1 MFIINKKEFTI
12 FASALRTYYPKEK
25 LIPNEQAMELWYN
38 QLKDI
43 PYKLAEVILNKW
55 VATNKWSPS
64 IADIREQATELT
76 SEEVKKDWGEA
87 WNEVIRNIH
96 YYGSYRIEEGME
108 HLTGITKEVVKRM
121 GYMNLCQSENAMAD
135 RANFRDIYNTLLE
148 REKQDKQ
155 IPQSLKLIIS
165 SIPNT
170 PGLMI
175 EGVKDDK
182 V

>member
-25 LIPNEQAMELWYN
+25 LIPNEQAMGLWYN

-43 PYKLAEVILNKW
+43 PYKLAEVVLNKW

-96 YYGSYRIEEGME
+96 YYGSYRVEEGME
-108 HLTGITKEVVKRM
+108 HLTGITRETVKRM

-175 EGVKDDK
+175 DKDDK